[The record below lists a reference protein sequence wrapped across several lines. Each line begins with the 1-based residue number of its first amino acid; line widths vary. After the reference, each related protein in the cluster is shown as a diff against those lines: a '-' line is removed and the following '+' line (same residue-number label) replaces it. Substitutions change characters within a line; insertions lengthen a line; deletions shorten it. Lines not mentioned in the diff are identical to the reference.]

1 MFFLSPL
8 FSHSPTLKNMQ
19 HLQKKQK
26 KVCDLFNSSYLVF
39 ILLVVLSFIYICF
52 QFNPLSFDFSI
63 EFILLFYDVLGLILN
78 ILITN
83 LDSWIFYQILI
94 SFQFHPWIH
103 DFIFLFFHVWSSFS
117 WIFIFVLNYFVSLI
131 FLFNFDIQ
139 FNIWWYLWFDPQ

>member
-1 MFFLSPL
+1 MAFDASHCPILVDRRVSPGNARPSSNNVFSFPPL
-8 FSHSPTLKNMQ
+8 FSLSNLEKYATLAKK
-19 HLQKKQK
+19 KKQK

-39 ILLVVLSFIYICF
+39 ILLVVSSFIYICF

-94 SFQFHPWIH
+94 FFQFHP
-103 DFIFLFFHVWSSFS
+103 
-117 WIFIFVLNYFVSLI
+117 
-131 FLFNFDIQ
+131 
-139 FNIWWYLWFDPQ
+139 